1 MLLPNQPLNPLRR
14 NCFIVN
20 ALFGRSYLTAPDL
33 NGREG
38 ARFLSTGCLTQAFSL
53 GPRKGRDFNHRIGD
67 QMKTMLLVLAAAG
80 SMAMAGAANA
90 QAGGGSAAGAAGAD
104 LAKAKGCLNCHA
116 VAEKKVGPAYKDVAA
131 KYKGNKD
138 AAATLTAKLKDGKGH
153 MKVAAS
159 DAELKTLV
167 QWALSAK

>member
-1 MLLPNQPLNPLRR
+1 
-14 NCFIVN
+14 
-20 ALFGRSYLTAPDL
+20 
-33 NGREG
+33 
-38 ARFLSTGCLTQAFSL
+38 
-53 GPRKGRDFNHRIGD
+53 
-67 QMKTMLLVLAAAG
+67 MKTMLLVLAAVG
-80 SMAMAGAANA
+80 SMVMAGAANA
-90 QAGGGSAAGAAGAD
+90 QAGAD

-138 AAATLTAKLKDGKGH
+138 VEATLIAKLKDGKGH

-167 QWALSAK
+167 QWTLSAK